1 MTQSVET
8 IIRGYI
14 ETQFMVSWQ
23 TDFTSATNLFQ
34 AGIMDS
40 FGYVQLVDFLQ
51 TRFGFTFDDAEIL
64 TNVMVSLESMVA
76 AVSAKGGVAV

>member
-14 ETQFMVSWQ
+14 EVQFMVSWQ

-40 FGYVQLVDFLQ
+40 FGYVQLVEFLQ
-51 TRFGFTFDDAEIL
+51 TRFGFTFNDEEIL
-64 TNVMVSLESMVA
+64 TNVMVSLETMVA